1 MMMMMFRDRYRYI
14 GAANK
19 LRGIFDQCSPA
30 VENILFRAYS
40 MPICA
45 CQWRSKYTQ
54 TSMKRLRA
62 ACNNAYRIIH
72 IPRNVSDRPH
82 QVSHRVA
89 VFYAQLINNLHCF
102 LRFGS
107 SSHLFIR
114 SLQMPDAFYKS
125 LFSSIQ
131 CFSMTVTNWYVVA
144 LYQCTR
150 LISIVFA

>member
-1 MMMMMFRDRYRYI
+1 MMMMMMFRDRYRYI

-82 QVSHRVA
+82 QVSHRVTI
-89 VFYAQLINNLHCF
+89 FYAQQINNSHRF

-107 SSHLFIR
+107 
-114 SLQMPDAFYKS
+114 
-125 LFSSIQ
+125 
-131 CFSMTVTNWYVVA
+131 
-144 LYQCTR
+144 
-150 LISIVFA
+150 